1 MQVRGGE
8 PWFAVS
14 RRIPHAEA
22 GMVIAWRR
30 CALSVGVAL
39 CVTFLIGTGRVPAAA
54 PEPASQ
60 AGVQLDDPV
69 TIESGRQR
77 FNQACSYC
85 HGKEGAGGKTK
96 SFKGRHDLAAP
107 AVFDTIAN
115 GRRRGANIMP
125 PWKSSLSETQIWEL
139 VAYIL
144 SLSNAPTSD

>member
-1 MQVRGGE
+1 
-8 PWFAVS
+8 
-14 RRIPHAEA
+14 
-22 GMVIAWRR
+22 MVIEWRR
-30 CALSVGVAL
+30 CALAAPAVLLAA
-39 CVTFLIGTGRVPAAA
+39 FLIDADHAVAAEAEPAAQ
-54 PEPASQ
+54 AS
-60 AGVQLDDPV
+60 VRLDDAA

-107 AVFDTIAN
+107 VVFDTIAN

-125 PWKSSLSETQIWEL
+125 PWKGSLSEAQIWEL

-144 SLSNAPTSD
+144 SLSNAPASD